1 MQGKDM
7 FLKKNRLV
15 FIFLIIT
22 FFSVQPEALSN
33 NTSLKKIFNYLNS
46 LDNFSASFVQDEGE
60 MISEGKIYIGNER
73 VRLNYK
79 NPSEIL
85 IILDKDKGMYYNY
98 ELNEDEFFNPKD
110 TSAWFFFEIF
120 KNKEF
125 FLDANISIENKS
137 IILSKSG
144 YSFDDFFQISLFFED
159 EPLVIRKIKL
169 FFQNKEYTLSIYNH
183 ILEEKF
189 DDRFFK
195 LINPRLLN

>member
-1 MQGKDM
+1 MRGKDM
-7 FLKKNRLV
+7 FLKNNRLV
-15 FIFLIIT
+15 IIFLIIT

-33 NTSLKKIFNYLNS
+33 NASLKKIFNYLNS
-46 LDNFSASFVQDEGE
+46 LNNFSASFVQDEGE

-79 NPSEIL
+79 HPSEIL

-125 FLDANISIENKS
+125 FLDANISIENKN

-195 LINPRLLN
+195 LINPMLLN

>member
-1 MQGKDM
+1 M

-15 FIFLIIT
+15 FIFFIIT
-22 FFSVQPEALSN
+22 FFSVQAEALSN

-46 LDNFSASFVQDEGE
+46 LNNFSASFVQDEGE

-125 FLDANISIENKS
+125 FLDANISIENKN

>member
-15 FIFLIIT
+15 FIFFIIT
-22 FFSVQPEALSN
+22 FFSVQAEALSN

-46 LDNFSASFVQDEGE
+46 LNNFSASFVQDEGE

-79 NPSEIL
+79 HPSEIL

-125 FLDANISIENKS
+125 FLDANISIENKN

-195 LINPRLLN
+195 LINPMLLN